1 MLSSIYFMYPIS
13 VDRRK
18 RECFP
23 EKILVIKTVLNW
35 VPLFSFFFGFHSLFS
50 LLLREDVIFYGGLTK
65 IERNWRLS
73 IKPRED
79 FAMGTTY
86 NMFSQCLPHLGI
98 GFLSEGA
105 PREGS
110 SVVTG
115 GVSHSRELFAELV
128 ASPVYPPP
136 AECWSSV
143 RLFTGGFCY
152 FTAGRRRYYS
162 MTLFP
167 ACSVPYVGS
176 LRIIKSVF
184 YIHYILAWLFHFTSN
199 KSPTYILV
207 RFLLVRFPRGS
218 WFHQECENR
227 NPEVFFLLNLG
238 AFLNLLALGF

>member
-98 GFLSEGA
+98 DSCLKELHGKAAVLLQ
-105 PREGS
+105 
-110 SVVTG
+110 VV
-115 GVSHSRELFAELV
+115 
-128 ASPVYPPP
+128 SPTP
-136 AECWSSV
+136 ENCLQSWW
-143 RLFTGGFCY
+143 LLQFTLPLQS
-152 FTAGRRRYYS
+152 ADQ
-162 MTLFP
+162 
-167 ACSVPYVGS
+167 VWGS
-176 LRIIKSVF
+176 LQAVSA
-184 YIHYILAWLFHFTSN
+184 ILLLGAGDTTAWLSFQRALCHM
-199 KSPTYILV
+199 LV
-207 RFLLVRFPRGS
+207 LLG
-218 WFHQECENR
+218 
-227 NPEVFFLLNLG
+227 L
-238 AFLNLLALGF
+238 